1 VKEILGAFADELER
15 RGRSPH
21 TRRAYLRDVQ
31 EFLEDLRERGIAPS
45 PARLDV
51 AEIRAYLAS
60 RFGRRQP
67 STLARKLSSLR
78 TFGAFLQQR
87 GVVGDNAPR
96 LVSTP
101 KRRRMLPRFLT
112 VDDAFRV
119 VDGPKGDTPSVA
131 RDRAILEVLYGAG
144 LRVSEV
150 SGLDVDDVRREGELA
165 MLRVRHG
172 KGRKERIVPLGTRGV
187 TALDAWLAVRPAES
201 GAPLFVNRWGRRLG
215 TRSIAR
221 MVAAVSVRES
231 STGHISP
238 HALRHSFAT
247 HLLDSGCDLRS
258 IQEMLGHASLS
269 TTQRYTHLGIG
280 HLMEVYDKA
289 HPRSR

>member
-1 VKEILGAFADELER
+1 MREILGAFADELAR

-21 TRRAYLRDVQ
+21 TCRAYLRDVR
-31 EFLEDLRERGIAPS
+31 EFLEHLEERGVKPS

-51 AEIRAYLAS
+51 SEIRTYLAS
-60 RFGRRQP
+60 RFGQRQT

-87 GVVGDNAPR
+87 GLTSDNAPR
-96 LVSTP
+96 LVATP
-101 KRRRMLPRFLT
+101 KRGRMLPRFLT

-119 VDGPKGDTPSVA
+119 MAGPESDTASSL

-150 SGLDVDDVRREGELA
+150 AALDDEDVRREGDMA
-165 MLRVRHG
+165 MIRVRHG
-172 KGRKERIVPLGTRGV
+172 KGDKERIVPLGTRGIE
-187 TALDAWLAVRPAES
+187 ALDAWLRMRPKRT
-201 GAPLFVNRWGRRLG
+201 GPQLFTNRFGGRLG

-221 MVAAVSVRES
+221 MVNAVSLLAS
-231 STGHISP
+231 STGRISP

-247 HLLDSGCDLRS
+247 HLLDSGCDLRA

-269 TTQRYTHLGIG
+269 TTQRYTHVGIG